1 MKLSLNLKSGQ
12 IIRVLSWKDVD
23 DPTPGEF
30 SVGID
35 PQTPRQLVVWR
46 GSKPYWRGDV
56 WQQVVSS
63 GVVQSSQSYVGFRT
77 IIETK
82 EDISY
87 LLTTSEN
94 SFMIRAELTPTGKI
108 EVLSWVENSQ
118 KWILLGSS
126 HGNNNCSFYGWC
138 GPYGSCDQTSLP
150 TVCKCLKGFRP
161 QFQKEWEMGNWSGG
175 CVRQVS
181 FDCVKRDGFHTLKRM
196 KLPDRS
202 ISLGNISV
210 EACASECLRNCSCTA
225 YSYKNISDWAT
236 WKCLIWVGE
245 LIDLVETY
253 SDAEMD
259 LNIRLAASE
268 LVEDATGSSMKKRR
282 VFTIV
287 LPLVT
292 TGMLI
297 ICSVGY
303 LLWKR
308 HTKQGR
314 NEENVAL
321 QLLHACSALDFQNEN
336 IELPLFTFD
345 SIEAA
350 TNNFSETNKL
360 GEGGFGAVYQGNSS
374 QGLEIAVKRLS
385 KNSVQGQQEFKNEVQ
400 LIAKLQHKN
409 LVRLLGWCIQGE
421 EKILIYEF
429 MPNKSLDKFLFHA
442 TQRTLLDWS
451 KRFHIV
457 QGVAQ
462 GLHYLH
468 HYSRL
473 RVIHRDLKASNI
485 LLDGSMNAKISD
497 FGLAR
502 IFDGKQTEAN
512 TNKVMGTYGYMSPE
526 YAMDGFFSEKSDV
539 YSFGVLVLEVV
550 SGKKNTG
557 FYPTKYSINLLGY
570 AWQLWIENRGM
581 DLIDPLMGDCLV
593 AREVMKCIH
602 IGLLCVQEDPADR
615 PNMSSIVFM
624 LGNETTNL
632 PSPKQPAFA
641 TSRCH
646 VHSLRDVSS
655 HSSVN
660 VVTVSVVEPR

>member
-46 GSKPYWRGDV
+46 GSKPYWRGDA

-63 GVVQSSQSYVGFRT
+63 GVVQSPQSYVGFRT
-77 IIETK
+77 IIDTCK

-108 EVLSWVENSQ
+108 ELLSWVENSQ

-126 HGNNNCSFYGWC
+126 H
-138 GPYGSCDQTSLP
+138 
-150 TVCKCLKGFRP
+150 
-161 QFQKEWEMGNWSGG
+161 
-175 CVRQVS
+175 
-181 FDCVKRDGFHTLKRM
+181 
-196 KLPDRS
+196 
-202 ISLGNISV
+202 
-210 EACASECLRNCSCTA
+210 A

-253 SDAEMD
+253 FDAEMD

-297 ICSVGY
+297 ICTMGY

-308 HTKQGR
+308 HKKQGR

-321 QLLHACSALDFQNEN
+321 QLLNACSALDFQNEN

-360 GEGGFGAVYQGNSS
+360 GEGGFGAVYE
-374 QGLEIAVKRLS
+374 L
-385 KNSVQGQQEFKNEVQ
+385 
-400 LIAKLQHKN
+400 
-409 LVRLLGWCIQGE
+409 
-421 EKILIYEF
+421 
-429 MPNKSLDKFLFHA
+429 A
-442 TQRTLLDWS
+442 TFFWM
-451 KRFHIV
+451 V
-457 QGVAQ
+457 
-462 GLHYLH
+462 
-468 HYSRL
+468 
-473 RVIHRDLKASNI
+473 
-485 LLDGSMNAKISD
+485 MNAKISD

-502 IFDGKQTEAN
+502 IFDGNQTEAN
-512 TNKVMGTYGYMSPE
+512 TNRVMGTYGYMSPA

-570 AWQLWIENRGM
+570 VSILYLGSSLLLPSMMFTNVLRFLNDKINLQCLGM
-581 DLIDPLMGDCLV
+581 
-593 AREVMKCIH
+593 
-602 IGLLCVQEDPADR
+602 
-615 PNMSSIVFM
+615 SIVDREQRN
-624 LGNETTNL
+624 GAN
-632 PSPKQPAFA
+632 
-641 TSRCH
+641 
-646 VHSLRDVSS
+646 
-655 HSSVN
+655 
-660 VVTVSVVEPR
+660 